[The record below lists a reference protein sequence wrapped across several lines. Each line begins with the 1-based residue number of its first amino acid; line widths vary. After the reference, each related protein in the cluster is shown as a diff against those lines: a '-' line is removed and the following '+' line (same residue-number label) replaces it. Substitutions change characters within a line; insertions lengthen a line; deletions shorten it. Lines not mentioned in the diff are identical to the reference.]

1 MADYDVIVI
10 GGGLGG
16 LSAGALLARQGR
28 RVLVLEQSDRIG
40 GCCST
45 FERDGYRFDVGAS
58 IVEIIQP
65 IERVFEKLGTTLHK
79 EVDLIACDPIMSYI
93 YPDGERVT
101 YPLSV
106 EETGRIISE
115 ISPFDGQRWRQ
126 FCAFADDLM
135 NVTLDTFFQMPA
147 STLTDMANL
156 VKKNPR
162 FLKFLPVFLSSY
174 QDILEKYFKNEK
186 VLKTMAYQALY
197 FGLPPSLVPGP
208 YAMVPYSE
216 HVGVYYPRG
225 GMIRIPEA
233 LQRVGEHLGMELHK
247 KTCVSRILLADGRAI
262 GVQLADGTEI
272 TADVVVSDINA
283 KTLYLDLIG
292 EENLPAPVVR
302 GIKSY
307 NLSISVPMIYL
318 GLDASPEL
326 EAHHSVIAVSPE
338 DVNRY
343 YYDQILPGHL
353 NEENFG
359 LICWPTHTDKSL
371 APKGKHVLNLIPQG
385 FYHLEDTD
393 WDTEK
398 PRFIERTIESLS
410 KTAIP
415 GLKEHVVVAECAS
428 PLDFERQLLLPEGA
442 IYCLQQDLA
451 AQAVFRP
458 ATRSKSIEGLYL
470 VGSSTHPGGGVPSVI
485 ASGYIAAGII
495 EKMEE

>member
-16 LSAGALLARQGR
+16 VSAGALLAKQGR
-28 RVLVLEQSDRIG
+28 RVLLLEQSERIG

-65 IERVFEKLGTTLHK
+65 IERVFEKLGTTLQK

-93 YPDGERVT
+93 YPDGERIT

-106 EETGRIISE
+106 EETGKIIADM
-115 ISPFDGQRWRQ
+115 SPSDGARWGE

-147 STLTDMANL
+147 STMTDMANL
-156 VKKNPR
+156 IKKNPR

-174 QDILEKYFKNEK
+174 QDIIEKYFKNEK

-197 FGLPPSLVPGP
+197 FGLPPNLVPGP

-233 LQRVGEHLGMELHK
+233 LERVGVQLGMEVRK
-247 KTCVSRILLADGRAI
+247 KTRVSKVEVYGGCAC
-262 GVQLADGTEI
+262 GVVLGDGTEI
-272 TADVVVSDINA
+272 TADLIVSDINA

-292 EENLPAPVVR
+292 EEHLPAPVVR
-302 GIKSY
+302 GIRSY

-318 GLDASPEL
+318 GLDAAPDL

-338 DVNRY
+338 DVNRF
-343 YYDQILPGHL
+343 YYDQVLPGRL
-353 NEENFG
+353 SDDNFG
-359 LICWPTHTDKSL
+359 LICWPSHTDKSL
-371 APKGKHVLNLIPQG
+371 APKNKHVLNLIPQG
-385 FYHLEDTD
+385 FYHLEGTD
-393 WDTEK
+393 WEFEK
-398 PRFIERTIESLS
+398 PRFLERTINNLS
-410 KTAIP
+410 KSAIP
-415 GLKEHVVVAECAS
+415 GLKDHVVVAECAS

-458 ATRSKSIEGLYL
+458 AAKSKSIKGLYL
-470 VGSSTHPGGGVPSVI
+470 VGSSTHPGGGVPSTI
-485 ASGYIAAGII
+485 ASGYIAAGMIDN
-495 EKMEE
+495 MED

>member
-16 LSAGALLARQGR
+16 LSAGALLSKQGR
-28 RVLVLEQSDRIG
+28 RVLLLEQSDRIG

-45 FERDGYRFDVGAS
+45 FERDGFRFDVGAS

-65 IERVFEKLGTTLHK
+65 IERVFEKLGTTLQK
-79 EVDLIACDPIMSYI
+79 EVDLIACDPMMSYI
-93 YPDGERVT
+93 FPDGSRVT

-106 EETGRIISE
+106 EETGRIIAE
-115 ISPFDGQRWRQ
+115 MSPSDGLKWRE

-147 STLTDMANL
+147 STLGDMAAL
-156 VKKNPR
+156 IKKNPR

-174 QDILEKYFKNEK
+174 QDILEKYFKDEK

-197 FGLPPSLVPGP
+197 FGLPPNLVPGP

-216 HVGVYYPRG
+216 HVGIYYPRG

-233 LQRVGEHLGMELHK
+233 LERVGTQLGMEVRR
-247 KTCVSRILLADGRAI
+247 KTRVSKVEVYGGRASGVVLADGS
-262 GVQLADGTEI
+262 EI
-272 TADVVVSDINA
+272 TADLVVSDINA

-292 EENLPAPVVR
+292 EEHLPTPVVK

-307 NLSISVPMIYL
+307 KLSISVPMIYL
-318 GLDASPEL
+318 GLDAAPDL
-326 EAHHSVIAVSPE
+326 DGHHSVIAASPE
-338 DVNRY
+338 DVNRFY
-343 YYDQILPGHL
+343 YEQVLPGRL
-353 NEENFG
+353 NDENFG

-371 APKGKHVLNLIPQG
+371 APRGKHVLNLIPQG
-385 FYHLEDTD
+385 FYHLEGTD
-393 WDTEK
+393 WDSEK
-398 PRFIERTIESLS
+398 PRFIERTINNLS
-410 KTAIP
+410 KSAIR
-415 GLKEHVVVAECAS
+415 GLKDHVVMAECAT

-442 IYCLQQDLA
+442 IYCLQQDLP

-458 ATRSKSIEGLYL
+458 AAKSKSIKGLYL
-470 VGSSTHPGGGVPSVI
+470 VGSSTHPGGGVPSTI
-485 ASGYIAAGII
+485 ASGYIAAHLI
-495 EKMEE
+495 EQMES

>member
-16 LSAGALLARQGR
+16 LSAGALLAKQGR
-28 RVLVLEQSDRIG
+28 RVLLLEQSERIG

-65 IERVFEKLGTTLHK
+65 IERVFEKLGTTLQK
-79 EVDLIACDPIMSYI
+79 EVDLIPCDPMMSYI
-93 YPDGERVT
+93 YPDGSRVT

-106 EETGRIISE
+106 EETGRIIAE
-115 ISPFDGQRWRQ
+115 MSPSDGLKWRE

-147 STLTDMANL
+147 STMTDMANL
-156 VKKNPR
+156 IMKNPR

-174 QDILEKYFKNEK
+174 QDILEKYFKDEK

-197 FGLPPSLVPGP
+197 FGLPPNLVPGP

-233 LQRVGEHLGMELHK
+233 LERVGCQLGMEVRK
-247 KTCVSRILLADGRAI
+247 KTRVSKVEVYGGRAS
-262 GVQLADGTEI
+262 GVVLADGTEV
-272 TADVVVSDINA
+272 TADLVVSDINA

-292 EENLPAPVVR
+292 EEHLPAPVVK

-307 NLSISVPMIYL
+307 KLSISVPMIYL
-318 GLDASPEL
+318 GLDAAPDL
-326 EAHHSVIAVSPE
+326 DGHHSVIAVSPE
-338 DVNRY
+338 DVDRF
-343 YYDQILPGHL
+343 YYDQVLPGRL
-353 NEENFG
+353 SDENFG
-359 LICWPTHTDKSL
+359 LICWPSYTDKSL
-371 APKGKHVLNLIPQG
+371 APKNKHVLNLIPQG
-385 FYHLEDTD
+385 FYHLEGTD

-398 PRFIERTIESLS
+398 PRFIERTINSLS
-410 KTAIP
+410 KSAIP
-415 GLKEHVVVAECAS
+415 GLKDHVVTAECS
-428 PLDFERQLLLPEGA
+428 TPLDFERQLLLPEGA
-442 IYCLQQDLA
+442 ICCLQQDLA

-458 ATRSKSIEGLYL
+458 AAKSKSIKGLYL
-470 VGSSTHPGGGVPSVI
+470 VGSSTHPGGGVPSTI

-495 EKMEE
+495 EKMEA